1 MTIDEV
7 LTFEEMQVF
16 DRKSINI
23 DAKTLAITLVAFANA
38 DGGTVAIGIS
48 DKTKR
53 IEGVDFE
60 TAKLN
65 ELLRT
70 PFDYCNPTVPVVLE
84 KVDCIDY
91 KGRNNH
97 IMLMKVDAS
106 PQVHAN
112 QADEAYFRVG
122 DKSKLL
128 KFEERLQLTYD
139 KGERYFEDKPVP
151 DAKLSDID
159 LDLVK
164 EYTKIIGYNK
174 SPIEYLRQNKGFV
187 KEVNGKVQISTAAIL
202 LFGKK
207 PQDFFPRAR
216 VRFIRYEGTE
226 EKVGREMN
234 VIKDVIF
241 EGTILKMI
249 QDSVSFLGTQTKER
263 TYLGSDGRFV
273 NEEEYPEFVRQEI
286 IVNAITH
293 RAYSI
298 MGTDIHIKMFDDHI
312 AVESPGKLPGMV
324 RTDNIRYTHFSRNP
338 KIAEYLKAYKYVKEY
353 GEGVDRMCRELEET
367 GLNKPQYYVNAFM
380 LTAIVYNNF
389 MDLDNV
395 AGNAVFEDKKEFIA
409 GKTLIDKKNE
419 RLVQEKTP
427 IDKKNERL
435 IEEKETIDKKNE
447 RLIEGKETIDKKNE
461 RLIEEKE
468 TIDKKN
474 ERLVIENETSEENR
488 WMLIKAK
495 EYYNKGNITATI
507 YYNLF
512 KILTE
517 FSNSDIIGRK
527 EIKEKLGY
535 GDSKAARAI
544 EKMLELG
551 FLTTIHKVGKG
562 KYRFKNENEE

>member
-23 DAKTLAITLVAFANA
+23 DAKALAITLVAFANA

-84 KVDCIDY
+84 KVDCVDY

-112 QADEAYFRVG
+112 QADEVYFRVG

-151 DAKLSDID
+151 DAELSDID
-159 LDLVK
+159 LNLVK

-174 SPIEYLRQNKGFV
+174 SPIEYLRQNKSFV
-187 KEVNGKVQISTAAIL
+187 KEVNGKAQISTAAIL

-207 PQDFFPRAR
+207 PQNFFPRAR

-249 QDSVSFLGTQTKER
+249 QDSVSFLGTQIKER
-263 TYLGSDGRFV
+263 TYLGNDGRFV

-324 RTDNIRYTHFSRNP
+324 RTDNMRYTHFSRNP

-389 MDLDNV
+389 KVLSNDEKNV
-395 AGNAVFEDKKEFIA
+395 TFQGE
-409 GKTLIDKKNE
+409 NE
-419 RLVQEKTP
+419 RLV
-427 IDKKNERL
+427 
-435 IEEKETIDKKNE
+435 
-447 RLIEGKETIDKKNE
+447 EGKA
-461 RLIEEKE
+461 

-474 ERLVIENETSEENR
+474 ERLVEEKATIDKKNERLVEEKATIDKKSERLGIENEAIKENI
-488 WMLIKAK
+488 WMIVKAK
-495 EYYNKGNITATI
+495 EYYNKGNITAII
-507 YYNLF
+507 YDNIF

-517 FSNSDIIGRK
+517 FGNSDIIGRK
-527 EIKEKLGY
+527 EIREKLGY

-544 EKMLELG
+544 KIMLELG
-551 FLTTIHKVGKG
+551 FLTTMHKAGKG
-562 KYRFKNENEE
+562 KYRFKNENEEK

>member
-23 DAKTLAITLVAFANA
+23 DAKALAITLVAFANA

-84 KVDCIDY
+84 KVDCVDC

-112 QADEAYFRVG
+112 QADEVYFRVG

-151 DAKLSDID
+151 DAELSDID
-159 LDLVK
+159 LNLVK

-187 KEVNGKVQISTAAIL
+187 KEVNGKAQISTAAIL

-207 PQDFFPRAR
+207 PQNFFPRAR

-249 QDSVSFLGTQTKER
+249 QDSVSFLGTQIKER

-324 RTDNIRYTHFSRNP
+324 RTDNMRYTHFSRNP

-353 GEGVDRMCRELEET
+353 GEGVDRMCRELEEI

-389 MDLDNV
+389 KVLSNDEKNV
-395 AGNAVFEDKKEFIA
+395 TFQGE
-409 GKTLIDKKNE
+409 NE
-419 RLVQEKTP
+419 RLV
-427 IDKKNERL
+427 
-435 IEEKETIDKKNE
+435 
-447 RLIEGKETIDKKNE
+447 EGKA
-461 RLIEEKE
+461 

-474 ERLVIENETSEENR
+474 ERLVERKATIDKKNERLVEEKATIDKKSERLGIENEAIKENI
-488 WMLIKAK
+488 WMIVKAK
-495 EYYNKGNITATI
+495 EYYNKGNITAII
-507 YYNLF
+507 YDNLF

-527 EIKEKLGY
+527 EIREKLGY

-544 EKMLELG
+544 KIMLELG
-551 FLTTIHKVGKG
+551 FLTTIHKAGKG

>member
-23 DAKTLAITLVAFANA
+23 DAKALAITLVAFANA

-84 KVDCIDY
+84 KVYCVDY

-112 QADEAYFRVG
+112 QADEVYFRVG

-151 DAKLSDID
+151 DAELSDID
-159 LDLVK
+159 LNLVK

-187 KEVNGKVQISTAAIL
+187 KEVNGKAQISTAAIL

-207 PQDFFPRAR
+207 PQNFFPRAR

-249 QDSVSFLGTQTKER
+249 QDSVSFLGTQIKER

-324 RTDNIRYTHFSRNP
+324 RTDNMRYTHFSRNP

-367 GLNKPQYYVNAFM
+367 GLNNPQYYVNAFM

-389 MDLDNV
+389 KVLSNDEKNV
-395 AGNAVFEDKKEFIA
+395 TFQGE
-409 GKTLIDKKNE
+409 NE
-419 RLVQEKTP
+419 RLV
-427 IDKKNERL
+427 
-435 IEEKETIDKKNE
+435 
-447 RLIEGKETIDKKNE
+447 EGKA
-461 RLIEEKE
+461 

-474 ERLVIENETSEENR
+474 ERLVEGKATIDNKNERLVEGKATIDKKNERLVKEKTTIDKKSERLGIENEAIKENI
-488 WMLIKAK
+488 WMIVKAK
-495 EYYNKGNITATI
+495 EYYNKGNITAII
-507 YYNLF
+507 YDNIF
-512 KILTE
+512 KIITE

-527 EIKEKLGY
+527 EIREKLGY

-544 EKMLELG
+544 KIMLELG
-551 FLTTIHKVGKG
+551 FLTTMHKAGKG

>member
-23 DAKTLAITLVAFANA
+23 DAKALAITLVAFANA

-70 PFDYCNPTVPVVLE
+70 PFDYCNPTVPVILE
-84 KVDCIDY
+84 KVDCVDY
-91 KGRNNH
+91 KGRTNH

-139 KGERYFEDKPVP
+139 KGERYFEDKPVT

-159 LDLVK
+159 LELVK

-187 KEVNGKVQISTAAIL
+187 KEINGKAQISTAAIL

-249 QDSVSFLGTQTKER
+249 QDSVSFLGTQIKER

-389 MDLDNV
+389 KVLSNDEKNV
-395 AGNAVFEDKKEFIA
+395 TFQSENERLVEEKA
-409 GKTLIDKKNE
+409 LIDKKNE
-419 RLVQEKTP
+419 RLVEEKAP

-435 IEEKETIDKKNE
+435 VKEKATIGLKNE
-447 RLIEGKETIDKKNE
+447 RL
-461 RLIEEKE
+461 R
-468 TIDKKN
+468 
-474 ERLVIENETSEENR
+474 IENEAIKENI
-488 WMLIKAK
+488 WMIVKAK

-507 YYNLF
+507 YDNLF

-517 FSNSDIIGRK
+517 FSDSDIIGRK
-527 EIKEKLGY
+527 EIREKLGY

-544 EKMLELG
+544 KIMLELG
-551 FLTTIHKVGKG
+551 FLTTIHKAGKG

>member
-23 DAKTLAITLVAFANA
+23 DVKALAITLVAFANS

-70 PFDYCNPTVPVVLE
+70 PFDYCNPTVPVILE
-84 KVDCIDY
+84 KVDCVDY
-91 KGRNNH
+91 KGRTNH

-112 QADEAYFRVG
+112 QADEVYFRVG

-159 LDLVK
+159 LNLVK

-187 KEVNGKVQISTAAIL
+187 KEVNGKAQISTAAIL

-207 PQDFFPRAR
+207 PQNFFPRAR

-249 QDSVSFLGTQTKER
+249 QDSVSFLGTQIKER

-298 MGTDIHIKMFDDHI
+298 MGTDIHVKMFDDHI

-324 RTDNIRYTHFSRNP
+324 RTDNMRYTHFSRNP

-353 GEGVDRMCRELEET
+353 GEGVDRMCRELEEI

-389 MDLDNV
+389 KVLSNDEKNV
-395 AGNAVFEDKKEFIA
+395 TFQSENERLVEEKA
-409 GKTLIDKKNE
+409 LIDKKNE
-419 RLVQEKTP
+419 RLV
-427 IDKKNERL
+427 
-435 IEEKETIDKKNE
+435 EEKATIDKKHE
-447 RLIEGKETIDKKNE
+447 RLV
-461 RLIEEKE
+461 EEKA

-474 ERLVIENETSEENR
+474 ERLVEEKATIDKKSERLGIENEAIKENI
-488 WMLIKAK
+488 WMIVKAK
-495 EYYNKGNITATI
+495 EYYNKGNITAII
-507 YYNLF
+507 YDNLF

-527 EIKEKLGY
+527 EIREKLGY

-544 EKMLELG
+544 KIMLELG
-551 FLTTIHKVGKG
+551 FLTTIHKAGKG
-562 KYRFKNENEE
+562 KYKFKNENEE

>member
-1 MTIDEV
+1 MNQMTIDEV

-23 DAKTLAITLVAFANA
+23 DAKALAITLVVFANA

-84 KVDCIDY
+84 KVDCVDC

-112 QADEAYFRVG
+112 QADEVYFRVG

-151 DAKLSDID
+151 DAELSDID
-159 LDLVK
+159 LNLVK

-187 KEVNGKVQISTAAIL
+187 KEVNGKAQISTAAIL

-207 PQDFFPRAR
+207 PQNFFPRAR

-249 QDSVSFLGTQTKER
+249 QDSVSFLGTQIKER

-324 RTDNIRYTHFSRNP
+324 RTDNMRYTHFSRNP

-353 GEGVDRMCRELEET
+353 GEGVDRMCRELEEI

-389 MDLDNV
+389 KVLSNDEKNV
-395 AGNAVFEDKKEFIA
+395 TFQGE
-409 GKTLIDKKNE
+409 NE
-419 RLVQEKTP
+419 RLVEGKA
-427 IDKKNERL
+427 
-435 IEEKETIDKKNE
+435 TIDKKSE
-447 RLIEGKETIDKKNE
+447 RLG
-461 RLIEEKE
+461 
-468 TIDKKN
+468 
-474 ERLVIENETSEENR
+474 IENEAIKENI
-488 WMLIKAK
+488 WMIVKAK
-495 EYYNKGNITATI
+495 EYYNRGNITAII
-507 YYNLF
+507 YDNIF

-517 FSNSDIIGRK
+517 FGNSDIIGRK
-527 EIKEKLGY
+527 EIREKLGY

-544 EKMLELG
+544 KIMLELG
-551 FLTTIHKVGKG
+551 FLTTMHKAGKG

>member
-23 DAKTLAITLVAFANA
+23 DAKALAITLVVFANA
-38 DGGTVAIGIS
+38 DGGTVAIGISDKTKRIEGGQIAEEGTHGIGIS

-84 KVDCIDY
+84 KVDCVDC

-112 QADEAYFRVG
+112 QADEVYFRVG

-151 DAKLSDID
+151 DAELSDID
-159 LDLVK
+159 LNLVK

-187 KEVNGKVQISTAAIL
+187 KEVNGKAQISTAAIL

-207 PQDFFPRAR
+207 PQNFFPRAR

-249 QDSVSFLGTQTKER
+249 QDSVSFLGTQIKER

-324 RTDNIRYTHFSRNP
+324 RTDNMRYTHFSRNP

-353 GEGVDRMCRELEET
+353 GEGVDRMCRELEEI

-389 MDLDNV
+389 KVLSNDEKNV
-395 AGNAVFEDKKEFIA
+395 TFQGE
-409 GKTLIDKKNE
+409 NE
-419 RLVQEKTP
+419 RLVEGKA
-427 IDKKNERL
+427 
-435 IEEKETIDKKNE
+435 TIDKKNE
-447 RLIEGKETIDKKNE
+447 RLG
-461 RLIEEKE
+461 
-468 TIDKKN
+468 
-474 ERLVIENETSEENR
+474 IENEAIKENI
-488 WMLIKAK
+488 WMIVKAK
-495 EYYNKGNITATI
+495 EYYNKGNITAII
-507 YYNLF
+507 YDNLF

-527 EIKEKLGY
+527 EIREKLGY

-544 EKMLELG
+544 KIMLELG
-551 FLTTIHKVGKG
+551 FLTTIHKAGKG

>member
-1 MTIDEV
+1 MNQMTIDEV

-23 DAKTLAITLVAFANA
+23 DVKALAITLVVFANA

-70 PFDYCNPTVPVVLE
+70 PFDYCNPTVPVILE
-84 KVDCIDY
+84 KVDCVDY
-91 KGRNNH
+91 KGRTNH

-112 QADEAYFRVG
+112 QADEVYFRVG

-159 LDLVK
+159 LNLVK

-187 KEVNGKVQISTAAIL
+187 KEVNGKAQISTAAIL

-207 PQDFFPRAR
+207 PQNFFPRAR

-249 QDSVSFLGTQTKER
+249 QDSVSFLGTQIKER

-298 MGTDIHIKMFDDHI
+298 MGTDIHVKMFDDHI

-324 RTDNIRYTHFSRNP
+324 RTDNMRYTHFSRNP

-389 MDLDNV
+389 KVLSNDEKNV
-395 AGNAVFEDKKEFIA
+395 TFQSENERLVEEKA
-409 GKTLIDKKNE
+409 LIDKKNE
-419 RLVQEKTP
+419 RLVEEKAP
-427 IDKKNERL
+427 IENKNERL
-435 IEEKETIDKKNE
+435 VEEKA
-447 RLIEGKETIDKKNE
+447 L
-461 RLIEEKE
+461 
-468 TIDKKN
+468 IDKKN
-474 ERLVIENETSEENR
+474 ERLVKAKAPIDLKNERLRIENEAIKENI
-488 WMLIKAK
+488 WMIVKAK
-495 EYYNKGNITATI
+495 EYYNKGNITAII
-507 YYNLF
+507 YDNLF

-527 EIKEKLGY
+527 EIREKLGY

-544 EKMLELG
+544 KIMLELG
-551 FLTTIHKVGKG
+551 FLTTIHKAGKG

>member
-1 MTIDEV
+1 MNQMTIDEV

-23 DAKTLAITLVAFANA
+23 DAKALAITLVAFANA

-70 PFDYCNPTVPVVLE
+70 PFDYCNPTVPVILE
-84 KVDCIDY
+84 KVDCVDY
-91 KGRNNH
+91 KGRTNH

-112 QADEAYFRVG
+112 QADEVYFRVG

-159 LDLVK
+159 LNLVK

-187 KEVNGKVQISTAAIL
+187 KEVNGKAQISTAAIL

-207 PQDFFPRAR
+207 PQNFFPRAR

-249 QDSVSFLGTQTKER
+249 QDSVSFLGTQIKER

-298 MGTDIHIKMFDDHI
+298 MGTDIHVKMFDDHI

-324 RTDNIRYTHFSRNP
+324 RTDNMRYTHFSRNP

-389 MDLDNV
+389 KVLSNDEKNV
-395 AGNAVFEDKKEFIA
+395 TFQSENERLVEEKAPIENKNERLVEEKA
-409 GKTLIDKKNE
+409 LIDKKNE
-419 RLVQEKTP
+419 RLVKAKAP
-427 IDKKNERL
+427 IDLKNERL
-435 IEEKETIDKKNE
+435 
-447 RLIEGKETIDKKNE
+447 R
-461 RLIEEKE
+461 
-468 TIDKKN
+468 
-474 ERLVIENETSEENR
+474 IENEAIKENI
-488 WMLIKAK
+488 WMIVKAK

-507 YYNLF
+507 YDNLF

-527 EIKEKLGY
+527 EIREKLGY

-544 EKMLELG
+544 KIMLELG
-551 FLTTIHKVGKG
+551 FLTTIHKAGKG
-562 KYRFKNENEE
+562 KYKFKNENEE

>member
-23 DAKTLAITLVAFANA
+23 DAKALAITLVVFANA

-84 KVDCIDY
+84 KVDCVDC

-112 QADEAYFRVG
+112 QADEVYFRVG

-151 DAKLSDID
+151 DAELSDID
-159 LDLVK
+159 LNLVK

-187 KEVNGKVQISTAAIL
+187 KEVNGKAQISTAAIL

-207 PQDFFPRAR
+207 PQNFFPRAR

-249 QDSVSFLGTQTKER
+249 QDSVSFLGTQIKER

-324 RTDNIRYTHFSRNP
+324 RTDNMRYTHFSRNP

-353 GEGVDRMCRELEET
+353 GEGVDRMCRELEEI

-389 MDLDNV
+389 KVLSNDEKNV
-395 AGNAVFEDKKEFIA
+395 TFQGE
-409 GKTLIDKKNE
+409 NE
-419 RLVQEKTP
+419 RLV
-427 IDKKNERL
+427 
-435 IEEKETIDKKNE
+435 
-447 RLIEGKETIDKKNE
+447 EGKA
-461 RLIEEKE
+461 

-474 ERLVIENETSEENR
+474 ERLVEEKATIDKKNERLVEEKATIDKKSERLGIENEAIKENI
-488 WMLIKAK
+488 WMIVKAK
-495 EYYNKGNITATI
+495 EYYNRGNITAII
-507 YYNLF
+507 YDNIF

-527 EIKEKLGY
+527 EIREKLGY

-544 EKMLELG
+544 KIMLELG
-551 FLTTIHKVGKG
+551 FLTTMHKAGKG